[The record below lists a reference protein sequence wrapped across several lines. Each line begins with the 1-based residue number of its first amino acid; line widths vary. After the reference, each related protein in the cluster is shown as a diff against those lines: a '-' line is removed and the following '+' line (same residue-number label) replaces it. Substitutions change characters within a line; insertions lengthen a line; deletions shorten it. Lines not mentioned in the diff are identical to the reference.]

1 MPVTYKVHILEDN
14 SRYIQIDSLIE
25 NETEYILL
33 AQETNTSNICFR
45 KIINESIFQYYGRLT
60 TKEFNEIFIKF
71 QEKNKNLFA

>member
-33 AQETNTSNICFR
+33 AQETNQSNICFR
-45 KIINESIFQYYGRLT
+45 KIIKESIFQYYGRLS

>member
-14 SRYIQIDSLIE
+14 SRYIQVDSLIE
-25 NETEYILL
+25 EGIEYILL
-33 AQETNTSNICFR
+33 AQETNPSNICFR
-45 KIINESIFQYYGRLT
+45 KIIKESIFQYYGRLS

>member
-14 SRYIQIDSLIE
+14 SRYIQVDSIIQE
-25 NETEYILL
+25 GIEYILL
-33 AQETNTSNICFR
+33 AQETNPSNICFR

-60 TKEFNEIFIKF
+60 TKEFNELFIKI

>member
-14 SRYIQIDSLIE
+14 SRYIQVDSLIE
-25 NETEYILL
+25 EGIEYILL
-33 AQETNTSNICFR
+33 AQETNPSNICFR
-45 KIINESIFQYYGRLT
+45 KIIHESIFQYYGRLT

>member
-1 MPVTYKVHILEDN
+1 MPVTYKIHILEDN

-25 NETEYILL
+25 NEIEYILL
-33 AQETNTSNICFR
+33 PQETNPSSICFR
-45 KIINESIFQYYGRLT
+45 KIINESIFQYYGRLS

>member
-33 AQETNTSNICFR
+33 AQETNPSNICFR
-45 KIINESIFQYYGRLT
+45 KIIKESIFQYYGRLS

>member
-33 AQETNTSNICFR
+33 AQENNPSNICFR
-45 KIINESIFQYYGRLT
+45 KIINESIFQYYGRLS

>member
-1 MPVTYKVHILEDN
+1 MPVTYKIHILEDN

-25 NETEYILL
+25 NEIEYILL
-33 AQETNTSNICFR
+33 AQETNPSNICFR
-45 KIINESIFQYYGRLT
+45 KIINESIFQYYGRLS

>member
-14 SRYIQIDSLIE
+14 SRYIQVDSLIE
-25 NETEYILL
+25 EGIEYILL
-33 AQETNTSNICFR
+33 AQETNPSNICFR
-45 KIINESIFQYYGRLT
+45 RLT

>member
-25 NETEYILL
+25 NEIEYILL
-33 AQETNTSNICFR
+33 AQETNPSSICFR
-45 KIINESIFQYYGRLT
+45 KIINESIFQYYGRLS